1 MRKSKKHF
9 LLSLKGFYAKTYSKK
24 RFLSLHLLFI
34 NNNNEVYST
43 KEGKIKIWGQT
54 FFIPSSSVYKG
65 LSFESFD
72 PKNQRIMRELEKESG
87 ERGTI

>member
-1 MRKSKKHF
+1 M
-9 LLSLKGFYAKTYSKK
+9 
-24 RFLSLHLLFI
+24 FI

-87 ERGTI
+87 ERGTIWKTFGREGGDWELKDCEI